1 MIKTVGTAVVGALLC
16 AALLAGC
23 GEKAAAAGGSG
34 AGGAQ
39 STSSP
44 TAAGNPG
51 AANEPS
57 GAAAVDSE
65 LNSVDQQLGAAGS
78 DVAKATQSPSD
89 GDGS

>member
-23 GEKAAAAGGSG
+23 GGKSAAAGSG
-34 AGGAQ
+34 AGSAQ
-39 STSSP
+39 TTSSP
-44 TAAGNPG
+44 AAAGSGGG
-51 AANEPS
+51 AADEPS

-89 GDGS
+89 GDGN

>member
-1 MIKTVGTAVVGALLC
+1 MKTVGTAVVGALLC

-23 GEKAAAAGGSG
+23 GGRSAATGGPG

-39 STSSP
+39 STSAP
-44 TAAGNPG
+44 AAGPG
-51 AANEPS
+51 AADEPS

-78 DVAKATQSPSD
+78 DVAKATASPSD